1 MKIMLIEDDRKKRED
16 IKDFLLSKNVADKDI
31 IIAKSMTDFTTN
43 LHHDIGLFI
52 IDLKLPNL
60 DGGNPSFNGMTIL
73 ETITKSSKQESL
85 LLAISS
91 YPDEFPKLRDYY
103 ESHGCILSTY
113 SNKKG
118 WQSTLEHLLIQ
129 LNKNPTLDFLIFC
142 ALKEERTPYIT
153 IKTGKIYNRKGI
165 EFYDINIGDKKGSV
179 VLLPAMG
186 LVNAAIISG
195 ACIDRYKPSIV
206 AMSGICG
213 GFSHNTKLGQLLVS
227 KMAYEYQSGKWTDD
241 GFKQEPYQVST
252 DQNTLTELNMMI
264 DKEGFLS
271 DLEDDFLSTK
281 PKEPTPPMLSIFTSG
296 SAVIATKDLLENIQN
311 THRKAGG
318 LDMEIFAIHRAAEL
332 SINKPLCICAKTVVD
347 LCDSNKSD
355 DLHIYGSYISAK
367 FILFAIENHYLSG
380 NKML

>member
-16 IKDFLLSKNVADKDI
+16 IKSFLLLKNVVDKDI
-31 IIAKSMTDFTTN
+31 IIAKSMTDFTSN

-52 IDLKLPNL
+52 IDLKLPNFD
-60 DGGNPSFNGMTIL
+60 DGEASLNGRAIL
-73 ETITKSSKQESL
+73 ETIIKSSKQESL

-129 LNKNPTLDFLIFC
+129 LKKNITLDFLIFC
-142 ALKEERTPYIT
+142 ALKEERDPYIT
-153 IKTGKIYNRKGI
+153 MMHGRKYNRRGV
-165 EFYDINIGDKKGSV
+165 EFYDIDIGDIKGSV
-179 VLLPAMG
+179 VLLPDMG

-213 GFSHNTKLGQLLVS
+213 GFAHNASLGQLLVS

-241 GFKQEPYQVST
+241 GFKQEPYQVPT
-252 DQNTLTELNMMI
+252 DRNTLTDLGILI
-264 DKEGFLS
+264 DKEEFLTE
-271 DLEDDFLSTK
+271 LEDGFNSAGPDEQNP
-281 PKEPTPPMLSIFTSG
+281 PKLSIFTSG
-296 SAVIATKDLLENIQN
+296 SAVVATKNILDNIQN
-311 THRKAGG
+311 FHRKAGG
-318 LDMEIFAIHRAAEL
+318 LDMEIFAIDRAAEL

-347 LCDSNKSD
+347 LCDTNKSD
-355 DLHIYGSYISAK
+355 DLHTYGCYISAK
-367 FILFAIENHYLSG
+367 FIILAIQNHYRLS
-380 NKML
+380 K

>member
-16 IKDFLLSKNVADKDI
+16 IKSFLLSKNVADKDI

-43 LHHDIGLFI
+43 LYHDIGLFI
-52 IDLKLPNL
+52 IDLKLPNF
-60 DGGNPSFNGMTIL
+60 DNGEALLNGRAIL

-91 YPDEFPKLRDYY
+91 YPDEFPNLRDYY

-129 LNKNPTLDFLIFC
+129 LKKNITLDFLIFC
-142 ALKEERTPYIT
+142 ALKEERDPYIT
-153 IKTGKIYNRKGI
+153 MMTGKTYNRKGI
-165 EFYDINIGDKKGSV
+165 EFYDINIGDAKGSV

-213 GFSHNTKLGQLLVS
+213 GFTHNTKMGQLLVS
-227 KMAYEYQSGKWTDD
+227 KMAYEYQSGKWTND

-252 DQNTLTELNMMI
+252 DQNTLTELGILINR
-264 DKEGFLS
+264 EGFLTE
-271 DLEDDFLSTK
+271 LEDGFTCTR
-281 PKEPTPPMLSIFTSG
+281 PEEPTPPVLSIFTSG
-296 SAVIATKDLLENIQN
+296 SAVVATNDILENIQN

-318 LDMEIFAIHRAAEL
+318 LDMEVFAIHRAAEL
-332 SINKPLCICAKTVVD
+332 SIIKPLCICAKTVVD
-347 LCDSNKSD
+347 LCDSSKSD

-367 FILFAIENHYLSG
+367 FILLAIQNHYSLSE
-380 NKML
+380 

>member
-1 MKIMLIEDDRKKRED
+1 MKIMLIEDNKNKRDD
-16 IKDFLLSKNVADKDI
+16 IKGFLLSKNIVDSDI

-52 IDLKLPNL
+52 IDLKLPNI
-60 DGGNPSFNGMTIL
+60 DGGEAQFNGLTIL
-73 ETITKSSKQESL
+73 ETIKKSSRQESL

-91 YPDEFPKLRDYY
+91 FPDEFPKLRDIY

-118 WQSTLEHLLIQ
+118 WKSTLEHLLIQ
-129 LNKNPTLDFLIFC
+129 LNKNISLDFLIFC

-153 IKTGKIYNRKGI
+153 MINGKKCNRRGI
-165 EFYDINIGDKKGSV
+165 DFYDIDIGGRKGSV
-179 VLLPAMG
+179 VLLPSMG
-186 LVNAAIISG
+186 LVNAAIIAG

-213 GFSHNTKLGQLLVS
+213 GFTDNVKLGQLLVS

-252 DQNTLTELNMMI
+252 DQNTLTNLSIMI
-264 DKEGFLS
+264 DQ
-271 DLEDDFLSTK
+271 DDFLKELEEGYSATK
-281 PKEPTPPMLSIFTSG
+281 PDEPTPPIFSVFTSG
-296 SAVIATKDLLENIQN
+296 SAVVASKQLLTNIQN
-311 THRKAGG
+311 HHRKSGG
-318 LDMEIFAIHRAAEL
+318 LDMEIFAIHRATEL

-347 LCDSNKSD
+347 LCDSNKDD

-367 FILFAIENHYLSG
+367 FIILAIRNHYEL
-380 NKML
+380 NK